1 MITTTRGDITQARAD
16 AIVCSA
22 GGALEAAIR
31 KAAGPR
37 FEAALTHITRPGVT
51 HAGDLNAR
59 FVIHTIAPATGDEA
73 LTACYRAV
81 LAQAAALDCASV
93 AVPAIGTGAGF
104 TLFAAAGA
112 ATAAAAD
119 SPVPHIQFWL
129 PTDEAAEAFDR
140 ALLSHAP
147 PLRAARKTDWKTEPW
162 PALTP
167 LEFELTLEGDR
178 VLLGSVPREM
188 EDKWFVYR
196 DGDQLLIHRSWTG
209 ILMFR
214 VAFER
219 LLHDR
224 LRLHNALYNANPE
237 QFTGDAEA
245 AATHL
250 AGVIRMV
257 TG

>member
-1 MITTTRGDITQARAD
+1 VITTTRGDITQARAD

-22 GGALEAAIR
+22 GGALETAIR
-31 KAAGPR
+31 RAAGPR
-37 FEAALTHITRPGVT
+37 LAEALAHITRPGVT
-51 HAGDLNAR
+51 HAGDLDAR
-59 FVIHTIAPATGDEA
+59 FVIHTVAPTTGDEA

-81 LAQAAALDCASV
+81 LAQAAALDCTSV
-93 AVPAIGTGAGF
+93 AVPAIGTGAGY
-104 TLFAAAGA
+104 TLFAAANA
-112 ATAAAAD
+112 ATAAAAA

-129 PTDEAAEAFDR
+129 STDQAAEAFDQ
-140 ALLSHAP
+140 ALLSHTP
-147 PLRAARKTDWKTEPW
+147 PLRAARKADWKTEPW

-167 LEFELTLEGDR
+167 LDFEQTVDGDR
-178 VLLGSVPREM
+178 LLLGNVPREM

-219 LLHDR
+219 LPHDR

-237 QFTGDAEA
+237 HFKGDAES

-250 AGVIRMV
+250 AGVIRRV
-257 TG
+257 AG